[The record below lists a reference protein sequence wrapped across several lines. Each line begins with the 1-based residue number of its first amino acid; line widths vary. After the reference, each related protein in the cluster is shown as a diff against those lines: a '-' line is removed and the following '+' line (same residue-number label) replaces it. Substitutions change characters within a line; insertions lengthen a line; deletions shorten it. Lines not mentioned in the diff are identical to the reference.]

1 MNTFLCAMFI
11 KQKKLL
17 EALWSFVG
25 QYPDHSKYTVNLQD
39 ITEDMHNPVFLLTP
53 DLWESH

>member
-1 MNTFLCAMFI
+1 MCYVYQA
-11 KQKKLL
+11 KKLL